1 MDVTLKKRKKR
12 VNRNSRKGKRKPKKL
27 TRSKNYCSPAAL
39 KDQVVSGS
47 CFTDSAIETI
57 TDAYNKNNPNK
68 QIDNRLTSK
77 DKWVK
82 LRNSMSRIPKCEQDK
97 CWLQNIPLKDRER
110 NMLKAQLFVPPR
122 PSEWKKDPNTWLTN
136 FDIEKVLN
144 QYEEAYPEF
153 HFIGPSPINYD
164 TRPNKKDCVCNKLC
178 NLSVKEQ
185 LSNGKKKIGVV
196 FNLDPHHKGGS
207 HWVAMF
213 IDLEDKFVFYFN
225 STGQRIQ
232 PQINKFKNNILRQCK
247 PLLGKMKYY
256 SNKYEHQRSNT
267 ECGMYCLYFIITSLL
282 REIDIL
288 KHQNHSG
295 GAIEKMSVQELV
307 KFFTGPRIP
316 DKLVEGYRTELFRG
330 GTQVPPTPPPP

>member
-185 LSNGKKKIGVV
+185 LSNGKKK
-196 FNLDPHHKGGS
+196 
-207 HWVAMF
+207 
-213 IDLEDKFVFYFN
+213 
-225 STGQRIQ
+225 
-232 PQINKFKNNILRQCK
+232 
-247 PLLGKMKYY
+247 
-256 SNKYEHQRSNT
+256 
-267 ECGMYCLYFIITSLL
+267 
-282 REIDIL
+282 
-288 KHQNHSG
+288 
-295 GAIEKMSVQELV
+295 
-307 KFFTGPRIP
+307 
-316 DKLVEGYRTELFRG
+316 
-330 GTQVPPTPPPP
+330 